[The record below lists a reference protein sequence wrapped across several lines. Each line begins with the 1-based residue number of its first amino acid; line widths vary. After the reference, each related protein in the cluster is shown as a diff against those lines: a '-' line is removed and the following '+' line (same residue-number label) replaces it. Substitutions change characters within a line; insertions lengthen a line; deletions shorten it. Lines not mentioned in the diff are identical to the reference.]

1 MYNHVFHSVDT
12 SWAYRSH
19 IQERYLRQNESA
31 LELSNTFRE
40 LWEQHGAWTRM
51 TIISMVFSLPDV
63 DLVTKRLLR
72 NPDDLANV
80 LKLYYG
86 ESNASKFST
95 LLKDHLVT
103 AAQLVKAAKA
113 GDNKTAADAEKR
125 WYANADEIAA
135 FLASINP
142 SWSQEEWKMML
153 HEHLRLVKAEAV
165 SMLTKNYQAGID
177 VYDELEIQA
186 LEMADV
192 MTEGIITQFP
202 NRFIE

>member
-1 MYNHVFHSVDT
+1 
-12 SWAYRSH
+12 
-19 IQERYLRQNESA
+19 
-31 LELSNTFRE
+31 
-40 LWEQHGAWTRM
+40 M
-51 TIISMVFSLPDV
+51 TIISMVFNLPDV

-72 NPDDLANV
+72 NPDDFANV

-95 LLKDHLVT
+95 LLKDHLVI

-113 GDNKTAADAEKR
+113 KDNKTAADAEKR

-142 SWSQEEWKMML
+142 NWSQEEWKMML

-165 SMLTKNYQAGID
+165 SMLTKNYRAGID
-177 VYDELEIQA
+177 VYDELENQA
-186 LEMADV
+186 LEMSDV
-192 MTEGIITQFP
+192 MTEGVITQFP